1 MTPAVTITVAELMAA
16 LKRWDE
22 EAAANEWPTR
32 TDEERHADN
41 AEYVFG
47 LLVDAQRSK

>member
-1 MTPAVTITVAELMAA
+1 MSAVVTITPQELVAA

-22 EAAANEWPTR
+22 EAAANDWPTR

-47 LLVDAQRSK
+47 LLVDAQRGK

>member
-1 MTPAVTITVAELMAA
+1 MSAVVTITAVELMVA

-32 TDEERHADN
+32 TDEDRHADN

-47 LLVDAQRSK
+47 LLVDAQRGK